1 MYLLR
6 TRINQTVFE
15 KVRAY
20 LSKYKLLLHTAE
32 VEVF

>member
-15 KVRAY
+15 KVREY
-20 LSKYKLLLHTAE
+20 VSKLQITYTPQK
-32 VEVF
+32 